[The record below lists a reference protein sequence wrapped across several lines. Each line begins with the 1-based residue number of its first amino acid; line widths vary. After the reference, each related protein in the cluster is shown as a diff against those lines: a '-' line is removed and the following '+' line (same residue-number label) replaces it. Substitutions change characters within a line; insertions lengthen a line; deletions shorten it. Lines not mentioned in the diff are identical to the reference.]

1 MHGGEVARAARL
13 NVRKRPIL
21 PPLSSEAQRKN
32 LRTPWALHKKKTPRF
47 REGLLGEMAGFNP
60 PWWHSY
66 FAGACCC
73 PCAGAGV
80 VEPEAS

>member
-1 MHGGEVARAARL
+1 MVLLSAAQESPHS
-13 NVRKRPIL
+13 VG
-21 PPLSSEAQRKN
+21 
-32 LRTPWALHKKKTPRF
+32 LHKKKTPRF